1 MIWFW
6 FAIHWLAPLLVA
18 LAVGTIWFHLPGTGD
33 PRRIWL
39 VVPVLLSVIVAVLA
53 GIAIS
58 GILHESGAINP
69 FSQGASFVRRFTWL
83 FDAFVLDAW
92 PRLVAGLSLGLAFA
106 FFGRPSGRPRRKQPA

>member
-18 LAVGTIWFHLPGTGD
+18 LAVGTTWFHLPGKGD
-33 PRRIWL
+33 PRRIRL

-58 GILHESGAINP
+58 GILH
-69 FSQGASFVRRFTWL
+69 
-83 FDAFVLDAW
+83 AFVLDAW

-106 FFGRPSGRPRRKQPA
+106 FSGRPSGRLRWKQPA